1 MKLLHKILFAT
12 DFSKSSEDALNMS
25 MHLAK
30 VFNSEIYVLHV
41 IPSMELSRL
50 NKEMIENGV
59 RKELQKIYNRISEE
73 GIKVHDIGLQIGIP
87 FIRIIQEADKHDVNA
102 ILMGSGKGIS
112 PEANNY
118 TPGITAQKVLHKAAK
133 PVWLVNSQKAGD
145 IKSILCPVDFSKPAE
160 RALRNAIHL
169 ARKMNAELTILHVIP
184 AMMDI
189 YQNILGEKNKE
200 QAERV
205 SRHEDE
211 FDKFLTQFDFYNVK
225 YKKVIEAGK
234 VHQVIL
240 DKAKRINSQLII
252 MGTSGESN
260 NFKVLM
266 GNNTEHVMR
275 ELPSSI
281 ITVKSDSVIQPMFDY
296 QISDL
301 ESHYKLGN
309 QFLENGMPEEA
320 IEQFKYCVNQDVLYA
335 PAWEGLSLSHKRLGN
350 MEDAHEYQQKAES
363 IRKNLWEQRVQAEL
377 RSKNKVFSN

>member
-189 YQNILGEKNKE
+189 YQNILGEKKKE

-205 SRHEDE
+205 SRHEDK

>member
-87 FIRIIQEADKHDVNA
+87 FIRIIQEADKHDVNV

-189 YQNILGEKNKE
+189 YQNILGEKKKE

-281 ITVKSDSVIQPMFDY
+281 ITVKSDSVIQPVFDY

>member
-1 MKLLHKILFAT
+1 MKLLHKILLAT

-59 RKELQKIYNRISEE
+59 QKELQKIYNRISEE

-87 FIRIIQEADKHDVNA
+87 FIRIIQEADKHDVNV

>member
-1 MKLLHKILFAT
+1 MKLLHKILLAT

-59 RKELQKIYNRISEE
+59 RKELQKIYNRISEK

-87 FIRIIQEADKHDVNA
+87 FVRIIQEADKRDVNV
-102 ILMGSGKGIS
+102 ILMGSGKDVS
-112 PEANNY
+112 PKANNY
-118 TPGITAQKVLHKAAK
+118 TPGVTAQKVLHKAAK
-133 PVWLVNSQKAGD
+133 PVWLVNSEKAGD

-200 QAERV
+200 QAERIH
-205 SRHEDE
+205 RHENE

-240 DKAKRINSQLII
+240 DKAKRINLQLII

-266 GNNTEHVMR
+266 GSNTEHVMR

-281 ITVKSDSVIQPMFDY
+281 ITVKSDSVIQPMIDY

-301 ESHYKLGN
+301 ESHYKLGY

-350 MEDAHEYQQKAES
+350 MEDAQEYQQKAES

>member
-87 FIRIIQEADKHDVNA
+87 FIRIIQEADKHDVNV

-189 YQNILGEKNKE
+189 YQNILGEKKKE